1 MIKNDSM
8 VSTQLPEN
16 AYTEL
21 KPGEKYIPIIPADQ
35 TLPEV
40 TFRAVIWGIIWAVV
54 FSFSTVYLVLKVGQG
69 VEAAIPIAILA
80 VGIGRLYSRRS
91 TILENVIIQSIG
103 SVSGVII
110 AGAVFTIPALYT
122 LKLDPGYFKIVLT
135 AAFGGVI
142 GIYFLM
148 RWKIGS

>member
-1 MIKNDSM
+1 M
-8 VSTQLPEN
+8 
-16 AYTEL
+16 
-21 KPGEKYIPIIPADQ
+21 
-35 TLPEV
+35 

-110 AGAVFTIPALYT
+110 AGAVFTIPALYI

-142 GIYFLM
+142 GIYFLIPL
-148 RWKIGS
+148 RKYFIVEEHGRLPFPEGTAATEILVSGEEGG